1 MRVPQVIRSSQLGK
15 VRKPNGPQTVQK
27 GLSHRIRSG
36 SNNVMGSME
45 ASTAPENGS
54 SAAGG
59 GAGGT
64 ACNGAGAASNGG
76 GMERRLRSSASAAS
90 ASWAAHLPLEVG
102 TRVMCRWRDQKLHPV
117 KVIERRK
124 GPACSSPAD
133 YEYYV
138 HYTECKEPPCLASRQ
153 DACCLGLGEFWPRHL
168 TR

>member
-1 MRVPQVIRSSQLGK
+1 
-15 VRKPNGPQTVQK
+15 
-27 GLSHRIRSG
+27 
-36 SNNVMGSME
+36 ME
-45 ASTAPENGS
+45 ASTAPENG

-64 ACNGAGAASNGG
+64 ACNGAGASSNGG
-76 GMERRLRSSASAAS
+76 GMERRLRSSAAS

-124 GPACSSPAD
+124 GSASSSPAD

-138 HYTECKEPPCLASRQ
+138 HYTECKSLPCLTSRQ
-153 DACCLGLGEFWPRHL
+153 DVCCLGLGFVLFGFGEFCPCQL
-168 TR
+168 TG